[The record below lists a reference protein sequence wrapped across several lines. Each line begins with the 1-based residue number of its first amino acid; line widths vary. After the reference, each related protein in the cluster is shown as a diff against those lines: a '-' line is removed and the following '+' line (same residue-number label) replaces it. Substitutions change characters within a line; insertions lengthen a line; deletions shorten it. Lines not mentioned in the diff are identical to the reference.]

1 MVTNRQSFE
10 WDCQQTTELDVS
22 LDYMI
27 DVFAEVEN
35 VNTSNFV
42 SFPKLDH
49 YVLIKGV
56 KNILDD
62 IQTDVFDFKI
72 NTTFCVGWNMHSKSK
87 WI

>member
-1 MVTNRQSFE
+1 MFHQIVTNFQS
-10 WDCQQTTELDVS
+10 TELDVS

-62 IQTDVFDFKI
+62 IQTDEDQYNFLCRLKYAF
-72 NTTFCVGWNMHSKSK
+72 
-87 WI
+87 